1 MTLSRQLLLM
11 IALMCLVMFVGTVGL
26 NLYSTRMFLEEQLQ
40 SHAQDTATS
49 LGLSVSS
56 YMAEEDL
63 STVKSMIDAIFDRG
77 YYSRIHLVATDNR
90 TLLERSARID
100 LEGVPDW
107 FVALLNLEIPPANA
121 EVLAGW
127 NIAGVVSVESHP
139 GYAYRQL
146 WRTFTQIL
154 YWLVMVAVGVGIL
167 GAFGIHALLR
177 PMRAVEQQAEG
188 VSARNYIVQEKLP
201 RTRELRSMV
210 LAMNRMTRKVQS
222 MFKEQARS
230 AEQMREI
237 AYQDSVT
244 GLGNRRYFEA
254 QLRSAVQKSEKVQNG
269 ALLVVRINGV
279 KEINDKHGFKAGD
292 ELIGA
297 TASVLKQTVS
307 DNNAVIGRL
316 AGGDFGILLSGMD
329 EGRVREFADS
339 LVGQLAQLHTQA
351 LIESSNVG
359 HVGITLF
366 EGVRVPA
373 ELLSEADH
381 ALRLAKSA
389 GPNRWAIYTTDP
401 ESTPSVGRQEWKQR
415 ISNAIEQRGVVLFAQ
430 PVVASDNPKK
440 IMQREV
446 LLRIPAATGEL
457 WTAGTFMPVAEEL
470 NLARAID
477 RIVVE
482 ELLKRCG
489 RQRGSDHFAVNLS
502 HGSLRDEKFLD
513 WLCAS
518 LAKAPAG
525 AGKIVFEFSEF
536 AVIHELDQLR
546 RFSSR
551 VRELGYGFALDHFG
565 QAFLNFGHLNSLR
578 PDYVKIDGAYTAQI
592 TENKDD
598 QFFVKTLCSIA
609 HSLDI
614 LTIAEMVETEEQ
626 WALLKTL
633 QLDGVQGFSVGRPT
647 AID

>member
-1 MTLSRQLLLM
+1 MDEKIPNQKTLP
-11 IALMCLVMFVGTVGL
+11 
-26 NLYSTRMFLEEQLQ
+26 LELEG

-279 KEINDKHGFKAGD
+279 
-292 ELIGA
+292 
-297 TASVLKQTVS
+297 
-307 DNNAVIGRL
+307 R
-316 AGGDFGILLSGMD
+316 
-329 EGRVREFADS
+329 
-339 LVGQLAQLHTQA
+339 
-351 LIESSNVG
+351 
-359 HVGITLF
+359 
-366 EGVRVPA
+366 
-373 ELLSEADH
+373 
-381 ALRLAKSA
+381 SA
-389 GPNRWAIYTTDP
+389 G
-401 ESTPSVGRQEWKQR
+401 E
-415 ISNAIEQRGVVLFAQ
+415 
-430 PVVASDNPKK
+430 
-440 IMQREV
+440 
-446 LLRIPAATGEL
+446 
-457 WTAGTFMPVAEEL
+457 
-470 NLARAID
+470 
-477 RIVVE
+477 
-482 ELLKRCG
+482 
-489 RQRGSDHFAVNLS
+489 
-502 HGSLRDEKFLD
+502 
-513 WLCAS
+513 
-518 LAKAPAG
+518 
-525 AGKIVFEFSEF
+525 
-536 AVIHELDQLR
+536 
-546 RFSSR
+546 
-551 VRELGYGFALDHFG
+551 
-565 QAFLNFGHLNSLR
+565 
-578 PDYVKIDGAYTAQI
+578 
-592 TENKDD
+592 
-598 QFFVKTLCSIA
+598 
-609 HSLDI
+609 
-614 LTIAEMVETEEQ
+614 
-626 WALLKTL
+626 
-633 QLDGVQGFSVGRPT
+633 
-647 AID
+647 

>member
-1 MTLSRQLLLM
+1 MTLSRQLLLT

-49 LGLSVSS
+49 LGLSVSP

-90 TLLERSARID
+90 TLLEHSATID
-100 LEGVPDW
+100 LDGVPEW
-107 FVALLNLEIPPANA
+107 FVALLNLEIPQANA

-127 NIAGVVSVESHP
+127 NIAGVVIVESHP

-154 YWLVMVAVGVGIL
+154 YWLVIVAVGVGIL

-222 MFKEQARS
+222 MFEEQARS

-269 ALLVVRINGV
+269 ALLVVRINGL

-297 TASVLKQTVS
+297 TASVLKNTVS

-389 GPNRWAIYTTDP
+389 GPNRWAIYTTDR

-415 ISNAIEQRGVVLFAQ
+415 ISTAIEQRGVVLFAQ

-489 RQRGSDHFAVNLS
+489 RQGGSDHFAVNLS
-502 HGSLRDEKFLD
+502 HGSLRDEKFLE

>member
-489 RQRGSDHFAVNLS
+489 RQRGSDQFAVNLS

>member
-1 MTLSRQLLLM
+1 MTLNRQLLLT
-11 IALMCLVMFVGTVGL
+11 IALMCLVMFVGTIGL
-26 NLYSTRMFLEEQLQ
+26 NLYSTKMFMEEQLQ

-49 LGLSVSS
+49 LGLSVSP

-63 STVKSMIDAIFDRG
+63 STVNAMIDAIFDRG
-77 YYSRIHLVATDNR
+77 YYSRINLVGIDEK
-90 TLLERSARID
+90 TLFERSAIID

-107 FVALLNLEIPPANA
+107 FVGLLNLEPPQANA
-121 EVLAGW
+121 EVLTGW
-127 NIAGVVSVESHP
+127 NIAGVVGVESHP

-146 WRTFTQIL
+146 WRTFTQVL
-154 YWLVMVAVGVGIL
+154 YWLVVVAVGVGIL

-188 VSARNYIVQEKLP
+188 VSARNYIVQDKLP

-210 LAMNRMTRKVQS
+210 TAMNRMTRKVQT
-222 MFKEQARS
+222 MFEEQARS
-230 AEQMREI
+230 AEQVREF

-254 QLRSAVQKSEKVQNG
+254 QLRNAVQKSEKVQNG
-269 ALLVVRINGV
+269 ALLMMRINGL

-292 ELIGA
+292 ELISA
-297 TASVLKQTVS
+297 TASVLKRTARGH
-307 DNNAVIGRL
+307 NAIIGRL
-316 AGGDFGILLSGMD
+316 AGADFGVLLSGMD
-329 EGRVREFADS
+329 ESRARQFADS

-359 HVGITLF
+359 NVGITFF
-366 EGVRVPA
+366 EGERAPS

-381 ALRLAKSA
+381 ALRSAKSA
-389 GPNRWAIYTTDP
+389 GPNQWSNYTTDRA
-401 ESTPSVGRQEWKQR
+401 SMPSVGRQEWKQR
-415 ISNAIEQRGVVLFAQ
+415 INDAIDKRGVVLYAQ
-430 PVVASDNPKK
+430 PVVASGDPKK
-440 IMQREV
+440 VLQREV

-477 RIVVE
+477 RMVVE

-489 RQRGSDHFAVNLS
+489 PKGGSEHFAVNLS

-513 WLCAS
+513 WLSVS
-518 LAKAPAG
+518 LAKVPAG

-536 AVIHELDQLR
+536 GVLHELKQLR
-546 RFSSR
+546 HFSSR
-551 VRELGYGFALDHFG
+551 VRELGHGFALDHFG
-565 QAFLNFGHLNSLR
+565 QAFSNFGHLNSLR

-614 LTIAEMVETEEQ
+614 LAIAEMVETEEQ
-626 WALLKTL
+626 WALLKNL
-633 QLDGVQGFSVGRPT
+633 QLDGVQGFLVGRPA

>member
-1 MTLSRQLLLM
+1 
-11 IALMCLVMFVGTVGL
+11 MF
-26 NLYSTRMFLEEQLQ
+26 MEEQLQ

-49 LGLSVSS
+49 LGLSVSP

-63 STVKSMIDAIFDRG
+63 STVKSMVDAIFDRG
-77 YYSRIHLVATDNR
+77 YYSRIKLLGTDGR
-90 TLLERSARID
+90 TLLERSATID

-107 FVALLNLEIPPANA
+107 FVDLLSLDIPQANT

-127 NIAGVVSVESHP
+127 NIAGVVNVESHP

-146 WRTFTQIL
+146 WRTFTQTL
-154 YWLVMVAVGVGIL
+154 FWLVLFAVAVGAL
-167 GAFGIHALLR
+167 GAFGIHAFLR
-177 PMRAVEQQAEG
+177 PMRAVQRQAEG
-188 VSARNYIVQEKLP
+188 VSARNYIVQEELP

-210 LAMNRMTRKVQS
+210 IAMNRMTRKVQA
-222 MFKEQARS
+222 MFEEQAHS
-230 AEQMREI
+230 AEQLREI
-237 AYQDSVT
+237 AYQDSLT

-269 ALLVVRINGV
+269 ALLMVRINGL

-292 ELIGA
+292 DLIGA
-297 TASVLKQTVS
+297 TATVLEQTVRGGNS
-307 DNNAVIGRL
+307 VIGRL
-316 AGGDFGILLSGMD
+316 AGADFGVILSGMD
-329 EGRVREFADS
+329 ESRASEFADS

-359 HVGITLF
+359 HVGISFF
-366 EGVRVPA
+366 EGGRVPA
-373 ELLSEADH
+373 ELMSEADH
-381 ALRLAKSA
+381 ALRTAKSA
-389 GPNRWAIYTTDP
+389 GPNQWSIYRTDRV
-401 ESTPSVGRQEWKQR
+401 SMPSVGRQEWKKR
-415 ISNAIEQRGVVLFAQ
+415 IKQAIDKRSVVLYAQ
-430 PVVASDNPKK
+430 PVVASDDSQNVLH
-440 IMQREV
+440 REV

-477 RIVVE
+477 CIVVE
-482 ELLKRCG
+482 ELLKRCVQG
-489 RQRGSDHFAVNLS
+489 GAEHFAINLS

-513 WLCAS
+513 WLCVN
-518 LAKAPAG
+518 LATVPTA
-525 AGKIVFEFSEF
+525 AGKLVFEFSEF
-536 AVIHELDQLR
+536 GVIHELEQLR

-551 VRELGYGFALDHFG
+551 VRELGHGFALDHFG
-565 QAFLNFGHLNSLR
+565 QAFSNFGHLNSLR

-598 QFFVKTLCSIA
+598 QFFVKTLCGIA

-614 LTIAEMVETEEQ
+614 LAIAEMVESEEQ
-626 WALLKTL
+626 WALLKNL
-633 QLDGVQGFSVGRPT
+633 QLDGVQGFSVGRPA

>member
-1 MTLSRQLLLM
+1 MTLSRQLLLT
-11 IALMCLVMFVGTVGL
+11 IALMCMVMFVGTIGL
-26 NLYSTRMFLEEQLQ
+26 NLYSTRMFMEEQLQ

-49 LGLSVSS
+49 LGLSVSP

-63 STVKSMIDAIFDRG
+63 STVKSMVDAIFDRG
-77 YYSRIHLVATDNR
+77 YYSRIKLLGTDGR
-90 TLLERSARID
+90 TLFERSATID

-107 FVALLNLEIPPANA
+107 FVDLLSLDIPQANT

-127 NIAGVVSVESHP
+127 NIAGVVNVESHP

-146 WRTFTQIL
+146 WRTFTQTL
-154 YWLVMVAVGVGIL
+154 FWLVLFAVAVGAL
-167 GAFGIHALLR
+167 GAFGIHAFLR
-177 PMRAVEQQAEG
+177 PMRAVQRQAEG
-188 VSARNYIVQEKLP
+188 VSARNYIVQEELP

-210 LAMNRMTRKVQS
+210 IAMNRMTRKVQA
-222 MFKEQARS
+222 MFEEQAHS
-230 AEQMREI
+230 AEQLREI
-237 AYQDSVT
+237 AYQDSLT

-269 ALLVVRINGV
+269 ALLMVRINGL

-292 ELIGA
+292 DLIGA
-297 TASVLKQTVS
+297 TATVLEQTVRGGNS
-307 DNNAVIGRL
+307 VIGRL
-316 AGGDFGILLSGMD
+316 AGADFGVLLSGMD
-329 EGRVREFADS
+329 ESRASEFADS

-359 HVGITLF
+359 HVGISFF
-366 EGVRVPA
+366 EGGRVPA
-373 ELLSEADH
+373 ELMSEADH
-381 ALRLAKSA
+381 ALRTAKSA
-389 GPNRWAIYTTDP
+389 GPNQWSIYRTDRV
-401 ESTPSVGRQEWKQR
+401 SMPSVGRQEWKKR
-415 ISNAIEQRGVVLFAQ
+415 IKQAIDKRGVVLYAQ
-430 PVVASDNPKK
+430 PVVASDDSQNVLH
-440 IMQREV
+440 REV

-482 ELLKRCG
+482 ELLKRCVQG
-489 RQRGSDHFAVNLS
+489 GAEHFAINLS

-513 WLCAS
+513 WLCVN
-518 LAKAPAG
+518 LAKVPTA
-525 AGKIVFEFSEF
+525 AGKLVFEFSEF
-536 AVIHELDQLR
+536 GVIHELEQLR

-551 VRELGYGFALDHFG
+551 VRELGHGFALDHFG
-565 QAFLNFGHLNSLR
+565 QAFSNFGHLNSLR

-598 QFFVKTLCSIA
+598 QFFVKTLCGIA

-614 LTIAEMVETEEQ
+614 LAIAEMVESEEQ
-626 WALLKTL
+626 WALLKNL
-633 QLDGVQGFSVGRPT
+633 QLDGVQGFSVGRPA